1 MTRGVLIFAQ
11 NNAAIDYTKMAVFAA
26 GRVKKFLNVPV
37 SIVTDSRE
45 QLMSHN
51 SDVFDQ
57 IIDITDTVYYTK
69 YFYDGVETS
78 VSLPWKN
85 TSRSN
90 CFYLS
95 PYDETL
101 VIDADFIINS
111 STLDYCWNQPGD
123 FLIYKKSFDLAQRE
137 NQKEFSYIS
146 EYSTD
151 FYWATVF
158 WFRKNTN
165 TEAFFNLVSH
175 IKDNWGYYKFLYQI
189 HSTNFRNDLAFSI
202 AIHMTNG
209 FTDGTFAGQLPGKL
223 FYIHDMD
230 ILTGIDGT
238 NMNFL
243 VQHTM
248 ANGGYIPA
256 KTSGID
262 VHIMNKHSLLRV
274 IDNE

>member
-11 NNAAIDYTKMAVFAA
+11 NNSSIDYTKMAIYAA
-26 GRVKKFLNVPV
+26 ERVRKFLNVPV

-45 QLMSHN
+45 QLLSHN
-51 SDVFDQ
+51 SDVFDT
-57 IIDITDTVYYTK
+57 IIDINDAAYYTK
-69 YFYDGVETS
+69 YFYDGIETS

-111 STLDYCWNQPGD
+111 STLSYCWNQPND
-123 FLIYKKSFDLAQRE
+123 FLIYKNSFDLAQRD
-137 NQKEFSYIS
+137 NQTEFTSIS

-158 WFRKNTN
+158 WFRKTDNTA
-165 TEAFFNLVSH
+165 AFFNLVSH
-175 IKDNWGYYKFLYQI
+175 IKDNWSYYKFIYQI

-202 AIHMTNG
+202 ALHMMNG
-209 FTDGTFAGQLPGKL
+209 FTAGNFAGHLPSKL

-230 ILTGIDGT
+230 MLLSINDTT
-238 NMNFL
+238 MNFL
-243 VQHTM
+243 VQHN
-248 ANGGYIPA
+248 AAHGGYIPA
-256 KTSGID
+256 KTVGID
-262 VHIMNKHSLLRV
+262 VHVMNKHSLLRV

>member
-1 MTRGVLIFAQ
+1 MTQGVLIFAQ
-11 NNAAIDYTKMAVFAA
+11 NNASIDYTKMAIYAA
-26 GRVKKFLNVPV
+26 ERVKKFLNVPV

-45 QLMSHN
+45 QLLSHN
-51 SDVFDQ
+51 SNVFDK
-57 IIDITDTVYYTK
+57 IIDINDTAYYTK
-69 YFYDGVETS
+69 YFYDGIETS

-111 STLDYCWNQPGD
+111 STLSYCWNQPND
-123 FLIYKKSFDLAQRE
+123 FLIYKNSFDLAQRD
-137 NQKEFSYIS
+137 NQAEFASIS

-158 WFRKNTN
+158 WFRKNSN

-175 IKDNWGYYKFLYQI
+175 IKDNWGYYKFIYQI

-202 AIHMTNG
+202 AIHMMNG
-209 FTDGTFAGQLPGKL
+209 FTTGSFAGHLPGKL

-230 ILTGIDGT
+230 ILLSIEDTR
-238 NMNFL
+238 MNFL
-243 VQHTM
+243 VQH
-248 ANGGYIPA
+248 NLSPNGYIPA
-256 KTSGID
+256 KSSGID
-262 VHIMNKHSLLRV
+262 VHVMNKHSLLRV